1 MREQRDYF
9 LRIGSIMTKVLDQIN
24 TSRDVKKL
32 DPEEL
37 EKLCQELR
45 EEIISTVS
53 KTGGHLASNLGVIE
67 LTAALHYVFDFPN
80 DKVVWDVGH
89 QSYAHKLLTGRRDR
103 FHTLR
108 QYEGISGFP
117 KRDESPYD
125 AFDSGHSGTSISS
138 ALGMAEARRLKAQGG
153 RIIAVIGDGSMT
165 AGVAFEGLNQA
176 GDIDQNLIVILND
189 NEMSISRNVGALS
202 SYLNRLMTGQ
212 FVNRFRDDMK
222 NFLEKT
228 VPGIGKSVLR
238 FAKQAEE
245 SFKGLLV
252 PGLLFEELG
261 MKYIGPIDG
270 HRLDYLIETFQ
281 NIKKL
286 RGPILVHVITKKGK
300 GYPPAEKNPDRFHGI
315 SPFVIET
322 GEPRSSSKK
331 NPVSYTEVFGETL
344 CQLARQNKRIIAI
357 TAAMQSGTGLEEFS
371 RQFPDRFYDIGIAEQ
386 HAVTFAAGLALE
398 GMKPV
403 VAIYSTFLQRAY
415 DQVLQDVCLQNLP
428 VVLALDRGGIVGED
442 GPTHQGLF
450 DFSYLR
456 HIPNLIVMV
465 PKDENEFQHMIK
477 TATECSAPIAFRYP
491 RGKGEGV
498 TRETSLQ
505 SIDIGKG
512 EVLRE
517 GRDLLIIAI
526 GVTVYPALRAAEKLQ
541 DKGIQ
546 ATVINARFLKPLD
559 GDLLCYWAKKTG
571 RVLTVEENI
580 LQGGFGSAV
589 LELFQERGLFSIQ
602 VKRLGIPD
610 LFLEHGPQALLRGKY
625 GIDEAGI
632 LRGATEMFEESRS
645 NSIQSGQTETLV
657 GSALSNLK

>member
-1 MREQRDYF
+1 
-9 LRIGSIMTKVLDQIN
+9 MTKVLDQIGG
-24 TSRDVKKL
+24 SHDVKKL

-37 EKLCQELR
+37 EQLCHEIR
-45 EEIISTVS
+45 EEIISIVS
-53 KTGGHLASNLGVIE
+53 RNGGHLASNLGVVE
-67 LTAALHYVFDFPN
+67 LTTALHYVFDFPR

-89 QSYAHKLLTGRRDR
+89 QSYVHKLLTGRKDR

-108 QYEGISGFP
+108 QYGGISGFP
-117 KRDESPYD
+117 KREESPYD

-138 ALGMAEARRLKAQGG
+138 ALGMAEARRLRGEEGKV
-153 RIIAVIGDGSMT
+153 IAVIGDGSMT
-165 AGVAFEGLNQA
+165 AGLAFEGLNQA
-176 GDIDQNLIVILND
+176 GHIDQDLIVILND

-212 FVNRFRDDMK
+212 FANRFRNEIK
-222 NFLEKT
+222 NFLESL
-228 VPGIGKSVLR
+228 PPRIGKKLLR

-245 SFKGLLV
+245 SLKGLIM

-261 MKYIGPIDG
+261 LQYIGPIDG
-270 HRLDYLIETFQ
+270 HRMDYLIETFQ

-286 RGPILVHVITKKGK
+286 RGPILVHVITQKGK
-300 GYPPAEKNPDRFHGI
+300 GYPPAETSPDQFHGVP
-315 SPFVIET
+315 PFVIET
-322 GEPRSSSKK
+322 GEFRSKGN
-331 NPVSYTEVFGETL
+331 NPPSYTDVFGETL
-344 CQLARQNKRIIAI
+344 CQLAKENRRLIAI
-357 TAAMQSGTGLEEFS
+357 TAAMQSGTGLEEFA

-428 VVLALDRGGIVGED
+428 VVFALDRGGIVGED

-456 HIPNLIVMV
+456 HIPNLVIMV

-477 TATECSAPIAFRYP
+477 TAVECPFPTAFRYP
-491 RGKGEGV
+491 RGKGVGV
-498 TRETSLQ
+498 KREVSLRP
-505 SIDIGKG
+505 IDIGKG

-517 GRDLLIIAI
+517 GQDILIVAI
-526 GVTVYPALRAAEKLQ
+526 GSTVYPSLRAAERLA
-541 DKGIQ
+541 DAGIR
-546 ATVINARFLKPLD
+546 AAVINSRFLKPLD
-559 GDLLCYWAKKTG
+559 GTLLCDWAKRTG
-571 RVLTVEENI
+571 KVLTVEENV

-589 LELFQERGLFSIQ
+589 LELFQERGLISVR

-610 LFLEHGPQALLRGKY
+610 IFLEHGPQALLREKY
-625 GIDEAGI
+625 GIDENGI
-632 LRGATEMFEESRS
+632 IKGVKKMFEEEWSGS
-645 NSIQSGQTETLV
+645 TSTSQSKT
-657 GSALSNLK
+657 SLSQNFPDPK

>member
-1 MREQRDYF
+1 M
-9 LRIGSIMTKVLDQIN
+9 IKMLDQIN
-24 TSRDVKKL
+24 TSHDVKKL
-32 DPEEL
+32 DLEEL
-37 EKLCQELR
+37 EKLCQEIR
-45 EEIISTVS
+45 EEILSTVS
-53 KTGGHLASNLGVIE
+53 KTGGHLASSLGVVE
-67 LTAALHYVFDFPN
+67 MTTVLHYVFEFPK

-125 AFDSGHSGTSISS
+125 TFDSGHSGTSISS
-138 ALGMAEARRLKAQGG
+138 ALGMAEARRLKGEEG

-165 AGVAFEGLNQA
+165 AGLAFEGLNQA
-176 GDIDQNLIVILND
+176 GHIDHDLIVILND
-189 NEMSISRNVGALS
+189 NEMSISHNVGALS
-202 SYLNRLMTGQ
+202 SYLNRLMTGEL
-212 FVNRFRDDMK
+212 VNRFRNDMK
-222 NFLEKT
+222 DFLGT
-228 VPGIGKSVLR
+228 LPGIGKSVLR

-245 SFKGLLV
+245 SVKGFLM

-286 RGPILVHVITKKGK
+286 KGPILVHVITRKGK
-300 GYPPAEKNPDRFHGI
+300 GYPPAERNPDRFHGVP
-315 SPFVIET
+315 PFVIET
-322 GEPRSSSKK
+322 GELRNDSKK
-331 NPVSYTEVFGETL
+331 NPPTYTEVFGETL
-344 CQLARQNKRIIAI
+344 CQLAKENKRLVAI

-371 RQFPDRFYDIGIAEQ
+371 RRFPDRFYDIGIAEQ

-428 VVLALDRGGIVGED
+428 VTFALDRGGIVGED
-442 GPTHQGLF
+442 GPTHHGLF

-456 HIPNLIVMV
+456 HIPNMIVMV

-477 TATECSAPIAFRYP
+477 TATECPMPVAFRYP

-498 TRETSLQ
+498 RRETSLR

-512 EVLRE
+512 EVLKTGE
-517 GRDLLIIAI
+517 DIVIIAI
-526 GVTVYPALRAAEKLQ
+526 GSTVYPSLRAAERLL
-541 DKGIQ
+541 DLGIQ
-546 ATVINARFLKPLD
+546 AAVINSRFLKPLD
-559 GDLLCYWAKKTG
+559 GDLLCDWAKRTG
-571 RVLTVEENI
+571 KVLTVEENV

-589 LELFQERGLFSIQ
+589 LELFQEKGLFSIQ

-610 LFLEHGPQALLRGKY
+610 TFVEHGPQALLRGKY
-625 GIDEAGI
+625 GIDEKGI
-632 LRGATEMFEESRS
+632 FKGVKEMFEEERSESSFPNQAELSRS
-645 NSIQSGQTETLV
+645 R
-657 GSALSNLK
+657 ALTHPK

>member
-1 MREQRDYF
+1 M
-9 LRIGSIMTKVLDQIN
+9 MKMLDQIH
-24 TSRDVKKL
+24 TSQDVKKL

-37 EKLCQELR
+37 ERLCHEIR
-45 EEIISTVS
+45 EEILSTVS
-53 KTGGHLASNLGVIE
+53 KTGGHLASSLGVVE
-67 LTAALHYVFDFPN
+67 LTTVLHYVFDFPR
-80 DKVVWDVGH
+80 DKLVWDVGH
-89 QSYAHKLLTGRRDR
+89 QSYAHKLLTGRKDR

-138 ALGMAEARRLKAQGG
+138 ALGMAEARRLRGEGG
-153 RIIAVIGDGSMT
+153 RVIAVIGDGSMT
-165 AGVAFEGLNQA
+165 AGLAFEGLNQT
-176 GDIDQNLIVILND
+176 GHIDHDLIVILND

-222 NFLEKT
+222 GFLET
-228 VPGIGKSVLR
+228 LPGIGKSVLR

-245 SFKGLLV
+245 SLKGLLM

-261 MKYIGPIDG
+261 LKYIGPIDG
-270 HRLDYLIETFQ
+270 HRLDYMIETFQ

-300 GYPPAEKNPDRFHGI
+300 GYPPAETNPDRFHGVP
-315 SPFVIET
+315 PFVIET
-322 GEPRSSSKK
+322 GELRNDQK
-331 NPVSYTEVFGETL
+331 NPPTYTEVFGETL
-344 CQLARQNKRIIAI
+344 CQLAKENNRLIAI
-357 TAAMQSGTGLEEFS
+357 TAAMQNGTGLEEFA
-371 RQFPDRFYDIGIAEQ
+371 RRFPDRFYDIGIAEQ

-428 VVLALDRGGIVGED
+428 VIFALDRGGIVGED
-442 GPTHQGLF
+442 GPTHHGLF

-456 HIPNLIVMV
+456 HIPNIIVMV

-477 TATECSAPIAFRYP
+477 TATECPMPVAFRYP
-491 RGKGEGV
+491 RGKGMGV
-498 TRETSLQ
+498 RREVSLQ

-517 GRDLLIIAI
+517 GQDILIIAI
-526 GVTVYPALRAAEKLQ
+526 GSTVYPSLRAAERLA
-541 DKGIQ
+541 DVGIQ
-546 ATVINARFLKPLD
+546 AAVINSRFLKPLD
-559 GDLLCYWAKKTG
+559 GNLLCDWAKRTG
-571 RVLTVEENI
+571 KVLTVEENV

-589 LELFQERGLFSIQ
+589 LELFQERGLISIQ

-610 LFLEHGPQALLRGKY
+610 TFVEHGPQTLLREKY
-625 GIDEAGI
+625 GIDEKGI
-632 LRGATEMFEESRS
+632 FKGVMEMFEEERLESSHPSQVETSLSR
-645 NSIQSGQTETLV
+645 
-657 GSALSNLK
+657 ALPNPK